1 MLSLT
6 HRETESAFSS
16 SVCTGTTTTLMVA
29 SSQVLR
35 WWFSSILAG
44 PVRMLGVGYREV
56 NQDQSS
62 DPLALF
68 RTSKA
73 YSFLFSQYTLIAISA
88 VSPDTA
94 LYMCVTAC
102 ACVWKELRGIGK
114 LYTHTFVLTYSV
126 TWFLPH
132 TRLGAVSLISHLLTQ
147 GVFWGSRG
155 QRTPTYSCL
164 EVTKHNWQL
173 RLTLKGHYVN
183 SIVLRM
189 CLLVSFLVTF
199 GPLLSSSIYWAK
211 TLPQACMKG

>member
-6 HRETESAFSS
+6 HRDTESAFSS
-16 SVCTGTTTTLMVA
+16 SVCTWMTTTGLVA
-29 SSQVLR
+29 SSQFLR

-73 YSFLFSQYTLIAISA
+73 YSFLFSQYTLVAISA

-102 ACVWKELRGIGK
+102 MCGK
-114 LYTHTFVLTYSV
+114 SYEESGSYIHTT
-126 TWFLPH
+126 
-132 TRLGAVSLISHLLTQ
+132 
-147 GVFWGSRG
+147 
-155 QRTPTYSCL
+155 SCL
-164 EVTKHNWQL
+164 RIQSHDFSHTYVWGRWASLATSWL
-173 RLTLKGHYVN
+173 RVYFEEAGA
-183 SIVLRM
+183 R
-189 CLLVSFLVTF
+189 
-199 GPLLSSSIYWAK
+199 GPLL
-211 TLPQACMKG
+211 THACKWQNITAYSDLY